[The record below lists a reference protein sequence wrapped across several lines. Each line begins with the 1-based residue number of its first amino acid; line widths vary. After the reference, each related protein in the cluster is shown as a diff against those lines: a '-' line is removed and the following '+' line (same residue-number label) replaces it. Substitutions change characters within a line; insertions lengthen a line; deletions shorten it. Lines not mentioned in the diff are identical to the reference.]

1 MSKDEGYMIQTKHRL
16 DLDTDKDFC
25 IEVIY
30 PDGTTLLINVPK
42 SNPELTRH
50 LLGRSESVKYSA
62 PTRPYGLNMV
72 FGGHYE

>member
-1 MSKDEGYMIQTKHRL
+1 MTTTMIQTKHRS

-42 SNPELTRH
+42 SNPELIGDT
-50 LLGRSESVKYSA
+50 VVVTQP
-62 PTRPYGLNMV
+62 PTQPYGLNMV